1 MRTCRRCWFR
11 ADDNPEIE
19 PDFRAF
25 TAIDV
30 LNVVS
35 ELTVEG

>member
-1 MRTCRRCWFR
+1 MRTVQAMWFR

-35 ELTVEG
+35 ELTAEG